1 MYKGWSVYIIISLN
15 SAIMIFIPTQYS
27 ETIIMSLVVRPFC
40 QLLYQHRS
48 KLTHAY
54 YETEA
59 HQPSCKCRELPASRV
74 TTIGHCRWYQV

>member
-40 QLLYQHRS
+40 QLYLLYQHRS

-59 HQPSCKCRELPASRV
+59 HQPSVNAENYLLL
-74 TTIGHCRWYQV
+74 G